1 MKGKAIKNIITTVGL
16 PVLFGALI
24 FTLWQTKVL
33 HALFKTDEIILPL
46 PTRIGSIIGDNFTN
60 MLPQIASTLIVAL
73 GGLVLGSILGYFIG
87 VAGAVFKKWGMG
99 GLTIVSAFNAI
110 PLVALAPVINNW
122 TRDLSSVVDIRSTVA
137 KIITVTI
144 FCTAS
149 MSVNA
154 YRGLTEVKPFSED
167 LFASYGSGKLKIF
180 FKLRLPNSLP
190 YVFTALRVSVPSCII
205 GAVVSEYFAEQV
217 IGVVVSEYFAE
228 QVIGVGR
235 QIRENIVK
243 GQFPTAWAYI
253 TIACV
258 MGILMYII
266 LLTVEA
272 IVLKNRR
279 AR

>member
-1 MKGKAIKNIITTVGL
+1 MKGKVIKNIITTVGL

-33 HALFKTDEIILPL
+33 HALFGTDEIILPL

-60 MLPQIASTLIVAL
+60 MLPQVASTLIVAL

-190 YVFTALRVSVPSCII
+190 YVFLYNRCGSKRILRRAGNRCRQTDKREHSQGSVPDS
-205 GAVVSEYFAEQV
+205 
-217 IGVVVSEYFAE
+217 
-228 QVIGVGR
+228 VGIYNDSLR
-235 QIRENIVK
+235 NGHTDVHHT
-243 GQFPTAWAYI
+243 PHS
-253 TIACV
+253 
-258 MGILMYII
+258 
-266 LLTVEA
+266 
-272 IVLKNRR
+272 
-279 AR
+279 

>member
-1 MKGKAIKNIITTVGL
+1 MKGKVIKNIITTVGL

-99 GLTIVSAFNAI
+99 GLTIVSAFNA
-110 PLVALAPVINNW
+110 
-122 TRDLSSVVDIRSTVA
+122 
-137 KIITVTI
+137 
-144 FCTAS
+144 
-149 MSVNA
+149 

-217 IGVVVSEYFAE
+217 IGV
-228 QVIGVGR
+228 GR

>member
-33 HALFKTDEIILPL
+33 HTLFKTDEIILPL

-167 LFASYGSGKLKIF
+167 LFASYGSSKLKMF
-180 FKLRLPNSLP
+180 FKLRLPNSL
-190 YVFTALRVSVPSCII
+190 ALCIHGFKSKRSVLYNRCGSKRILRRAGNRCRQTDKREHSKGSVPDS
-205 GAVVSEYFAEQV
+205 
-217 IGVVVSEYFAE
+217 
-228 QVIGVGR
+228 VGIYNDSLR
-235 QIRENIVK
+235 NGHTDVHHT
-243 GQFPTAWAYI
+243 PHS
-253 TIACV
+253 
-258 MGILMYII
+258 
-266 LLTVEA
+266 
-272 IVLKNRR
+272 
-279 AR
+279 

>member
-154 YRGLTEVKPFSED
+154 YRGLTV
-167 LFASYGSGKLKIF
+167 LGGSVRIIR
-180 FKLRLPNSLP
+180 FKQAENVLQAEAPEL
-190 YVFTALRVSVPSCII
+190 TALCIHGFKSKRSVLYNRCGSKRILCRAGNRCRQTDKREHSQGSVSYS
-205 GAVVSEYFAEQV
+205 
-217 IGVVVSEYFAE
+217 
-228 QVIGVGR
+228 VGIYNDSLR
-235 QIRENIVK
+235 NGYTDVHYT
-243 GQFPTAWAYI
+243 PHS
-253 TIACV
+253 
-258 MGILMYII
+258 
-266 LLTVEA
+266 
-272 IVLKNRR
+272 
-279 AR
+279 

>member
-1 MKGKAIKNIITTVGL
+1 MKSKKALVNAALTVIL
-16 PVLFGALI
+16 PVLFGVLI

-33 HALFKTDEIILPL
+33 HALFGTDEIILPL
-46 PTRIGSIIGDNFTN
+46 PNRIGAIIGENFGT

-73 GGLVLGSILGYFIG
+73 GGLVFGSLLGYFIG

-122 TRDLSSVVDIRSTVA
+122 TRSAGDVDFRSTLA

-167 LFASYGSGKLKIF
+167 LFASYGSGKLKMFI
-180 FKLRLPNSLP
+180 KLRLPNSLP
-190 YVFTALRVSVPSCII
+190 YVFTALRVSVPACVI
-205 GAVVSEYFAEQV
+205 GA
-217 IGVVVSEYFAE
+217 VVSEYFAE

-253 TIACV
+253 AIACA
-258 MGILMYII
+258 MGILMYVI
-266 LLTVEA
+266 LLIVEA

>member
-1 MKGKAIKNIITTVGL
+1 MKGKVIKNIITTVGL

-33 HALFKTDEIILPL
+33 HALFGTDEIILPL

-122 TRDLSSVVDIRSTVA
+122 TRDLSGVVDIRSTVA

-190 YVFTALRVSVPSCII
+190 YVF
-205 GAVVSEYFAEQV
+205 GA
-217 IGVVVSEYFAE
+217 VVSEYFAE

>member
-1 MKGKAIKNIITTVGL
+1 MSG
-16 PVLFGALI
+16 
-24 FTLWQTKVL
+24 
-33 HALFKTDEIILPL
+33 
-46 PTRIGSIIGDNFTN
+46 
-60 MLPQIASTLIVAL
+60 
-73 GGLVLGSILGYFIG
+73 
-87 VAGAVFKKWGMG
+87 
-99 GLTIVSAFNAI
+99 
-110 PLVALAPVINNW
+110 
-122 TRDLSSVVDIRSTVA
+122 VVDIRSTVA

-217 IGVVVSEYFAE
+217 IGV
-228 QVIGVGR
+228 GR

>member
-24 FTLWQTKVL
+24 FALWQTKVL
-33 HALFKTDEIILPL
+33 HALFGTDEIILPL

-149 MSVNA
+149 MTV
-154 YRGLTEVKPFSED
+154 R
-167 LFASYGSGKLKIF
+167 ICF
-180 FKLRLPNSLP
+180 FRQ
-190 YVFTALRVSVPSCII
+190 TRVSISLLMVSSKSMIFSRLRTK
-205 GAVVSEYFAEQV
+205 GASVLREVCTFSPQDGEDMLLAISRSMVTSSILEF
-217 IGVVVSEYFAE
+217 
-228 QVIGVGR
+228 
-235 QIRENIVK
+235 IR
-243 GQFPTAWAYI
+243 
-253 TIACV
+253 
-258 MGILMYII
+258 
-266 LLTVEA
+266 
-272 IVLKNRR
+272 
-279 AR
+279 

>member
-73 GGLVLGSILGYFIG
+73 GGL
-87 VAGAVFKKWGMG
+87 
-99 GLTIVSAFNAI
+99 
-110 PLVALAPVINNW
+110 APVINNW

-167 LFASYGSGKLKIF
+167 LFASYGSGKLKMF

-205 GAVVSEYFAEQV
+205 GA
-217 IGVVVSEYFAE
+217 VVSEYFAE

>member
-1 MKGKAIKNIITTVGL
+1 MKGKVIKNIITTVGL

-33 HALFKTDEIILPL
+33 HALFGTDEIILPL

-60 MLPQIASTLIVAL
+60 MLPQVASTLIVAL

-190 YVFTALRVSVPSCII
+190 YVFTALRYSVFADNYCRYTALCIHGFKSKRSVLYNRCGSKRILRRAGNRCRQTDKREHSQGSVPDS
-205 GAVVSEYFAEQV
+205 
-217 IGVVVSEYFAE
+217 
-228 QVIGVGR
+228 VGIYNDSLR
-235 QIRENIVK
+235 NGHTDVHHT
-243 GQFPTAWAYI
+243 PHS
-253 TIACV
+253 
-258 MGILMYII
+258 
-266 LLTVEA
+266 
-272 IVLKNRR
+272 
-279 AR
+279 

>member
-110 PLVALAPVINNW
+110 P
-122 TRDLSSVVDIRSTVA
+122 
-137 KIITVTI
+137 
-144 FCTAS
+144 
-149 MSVNA
+149 
-154 YRGLTEVKPFSED
+154 
-167 LFASYGSGKLKIF
+167 
-180 FKLRLPNSLP
+180 
-190 YVFTALRVSVPSCII
+190 
-205 GAVVSEYFAEQV
+205 
-217 IGVVVSEYFAE
+217 
-228 QVIGVGR
+228 
-235 QIRENIVK
+235 
-243 GQFPTAWAYI
+243 
-253 TIACV
+253 
-258 MGILMYII
+258 
-266 LLTVEA
+266 
-272 IVLKNRR
+272 
-279 AR
+279 

>member
-110 PLVALAPVINNW
+110 PLVARAPVINNW

-167 LFASYGSGKLKIF
+167 LFASYGSSKLKMF

-205 GAVVSEYFAEQV
+205 GA
-217 IGVVVSEYFAE
+217 VVSEYFAE